1 MSKSLFEQHG
11 GTYRQ
16 VGDYLIPNLTI
27 SPEERNITL
36 GKWGMMYKEH
46 LRKSNQLQF
55 TLLLTKGELFRHC
68 AEIEQQAKELFSRLV
83 DDMAKAEGVTEQ
95 LKSTDQMEWVRRRN
109 NIEARARDI
118 VCNEIIYT

>member
-1 MSKSLFEQHG
+1 MSKSLFEQNG

-16 VGDYLIPNLTI
+16 VGDYLIPNLII
-27 SPEERNITL
+27 SPEERNISL
-36 GKWGMMYKEH
+36 GRWGMMYKEH

-68 AEIEQQAKELFSRLV
+68 AEVEQQAKNLFSMLV

-95 LKSTDQMEWVRRRN
+95 LKVDDQMEWVKQMN
-109 NIEARARDI
+109 NIESRAKEI
-118 VCNEIIYT
+118 VCNEIIYA